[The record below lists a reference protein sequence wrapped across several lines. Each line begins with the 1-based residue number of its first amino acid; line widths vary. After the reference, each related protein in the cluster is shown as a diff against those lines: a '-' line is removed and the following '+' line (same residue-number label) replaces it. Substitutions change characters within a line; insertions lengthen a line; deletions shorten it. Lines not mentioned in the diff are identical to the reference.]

1 MTRFAL
7 PAILLLLSIAA
18 VGCDDA
24 TNTDTS
30 AMDAR
35 PSATVQT
42 ALNCPG
48 KIVNGMC
55 DYTTIKK

>member
-1 MTRFAL
+1 MRRLAM

-18 VGCDDA
+18 VGCDD
-24 TNTDTS
+24 TGNSDTS

-35 PSATVQT
+35 PTTTVKT

-48 KIVNGMC
+48 TIVNGMC
-55 DYTTIKK
+55 DYSSLRK

>member
-1 MTRFAL
+1 MQRFAI
-7 PAILLLLSIAA
+7 PAILLMLSIAA
-18 VGCDDA
+18 VGCDES
-24 TNTDTS
+24 TNTDTA

-35 PSATVQT
+35 PTATVQT

-48 KIVNGMC
+48 VVVNGMC